1 MKYYRMQQILLD
13 PHPYAPAVLD
23 RIFADLS
30 GVGCNSI
37 LLEYHATFPYQ
48 GILSSAVRS
57 NAYTR
62 EEINAIVCSAA
73 AYGIE
78 IIPKGFSFTHA
89 KQLVKLE
96 KFQYLADGESLNL
109 ALNENIELM
118 LESSRELLLAHPGCR
133 LIHLGGDEMFGF
145 GRTPESCTALMKEGF
160 SSMYVDFVNAIA
172 AGLKSEGVR
181 IAIWSDTL
189 IRYPQA
195 LEKLDKSI
203 VMFYWDYWAMGEE
216 SAFLSIGGGCPDI
229 FVLDRSGLP
238 RDLNKMFRNP
248 VIRNAGELPLNH
260 FERYHNYW
268 RWSPGQK
275 RARSFPYVE
284 FLREFGL
291 DVVSCFLPYTE
302 KGSILSNYAEKL
314 PHTAVAIRRNYEYDG
329 IGFLCC
335 LWQPYWPDWR
345 AVWPAIATAFICGIS
360 QGKVQ
365 KYSELFNQAATI
377 LGDNWTAEA
386 LLSYFNIGNNFEF
399 NDLVDI
405 YWRESS
411 PAERLRYI
419 QRSGWREEEL
429 ERLSDAR
436 TRSEDFLHLFP
447 CAGNG
452 FIRFI
457 VSDLL
462 IRAKAEERLL
472 SQLSCHTIYDE
483 FEYQG
488 RLYREFCADF
498 FHSGENLSLWLER
511 YEPWLKHLST
521 ITMTSA

>member
-1 MKYYRMQQILLD
+1 
-13 PHPYAPAVLD
+13 
-23 RIFADLS
+23 
-30 GVGCNSI
+30 
-37 LLEYHATFPYQ
+37 
-48 GILSSAVRS
+48 
-57 NAYTR
+57 
-62 EEINAIVCSAA
+62 
-73 AYGIE
+73 
-78 IIPKGFSFTHA
+78 
-89 KQLVKLE
+89 
-96 KFQYLADGESLNL
+96 
-109 ALNENIELM
+109 
-118 LESSRELLLAHPGCR
+118 
-133 LIHLGGDEMFGF
+133 MFGF

-314 PHTAVAIRRNYEYDG
+314 PHTAVGY
-329 IGFLCC
+329 
-335 LWQPYWPDWR
+335 P
-345 AVWPAIATAFICGIS
+345 S
-360 QGKVQ
+360 
-365 KYSELFNQAATI
+365 
-377 LGDNWTAEA
+377 
-386 LLSYFNIGNNFEF
+386 
-399 NDLVDI
+399 
-405 YWRESS
+405 
-411 PAERLRYI
+411 
-419 QRSGWREEEL
+419 
-429 ERLSDAR
+429 
-436 TRSEDFLHLFP
+436 
-447 CAGNG
+447 
-452 FIRFI
+452 
-457 VSDLL
+457 
-462 IRAKAEERLL
+462 
-472 SQLSCHTIYDE
+472 
-483 FEYQG
+483 
-488 RLYREFCADF
+488 
-498 FHSGENLSLWLER
+498 
-511 YEPWLKHLST
+511 
-521 ITMTSA
+521 